1 MVSGKVLQMIG
12 ILDLNLGNLRS
23 VSNAVYNLGYD
34 FSVVTHAEHF
44 ETISH
49 LIIPGVGSFDTA
61 MQYANALQIK
71 ETVQSFA
78 KQGKPVLGICL
89 GMQLLADYGEEGGGS
104 EGFGLIRG
112 NVVKM
117 TGAEGMRLPHV
128 GWNTV
133 ILGGEHPV
141 LHKCKD
147 KVDYYFVHSYHLVC
161 STARNIIAKTE
172 YGAEFCS
179 IVAEKNVIG
188 FQFHPEKSQNNGLLL
203 LENFC
208 EWDGKW

>member
-1 MVSGKVLQMIG
+1 MIG
-12 ILDLNLGNLRS
+12 ILDLNLGNIRS
-23 VSNAVYNLGYD
+23 VSNAVYSLGYD
-34 FSVVTHAEHF
+34 VCVVTQAAHF

-61 MQYANALQIK
+61 MHYANVLHIK

-117 TGAEGMRLPHV
+117 TGAEAMRLPHV

-133 ILGGEHPV
+133 MLRSEHPV

-147 KVDYYFVHSYHLVC
+147 KVDYYFVHSYHFMC
-161 STARNIIAKTE
+161 ENTRNIVAETE
-172 YGAEFCS
+172 YGVEFCS
-179 IVAEKNVIG
+179 IIAEKNVIG